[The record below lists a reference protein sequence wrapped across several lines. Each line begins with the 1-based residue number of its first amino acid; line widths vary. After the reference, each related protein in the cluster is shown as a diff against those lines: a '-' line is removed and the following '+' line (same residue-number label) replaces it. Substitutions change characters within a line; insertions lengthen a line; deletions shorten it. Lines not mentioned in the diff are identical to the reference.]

1 VLDVRDV
8 GFHRGGTKGEDV
20 HAQAL
25 WVCGWGGS
33 GGVCGLER
41 GRNGSEGG
49 ARGEEPRQARP
60 PCILKT
66 AVATLQRD
74 ANTLDTHCTSLLVCW
89 GLSCGCLVSGAAGG
103 RRSEFRSVV
112 LVKYAFCLLLSFTN
126 VLCVWYY
133 MHV

>member
-1 VLDVRDV
+1 MLDVRDV

-49 ARGEEPRQARP
+49 ARGERGGRSQDKQGHLVFVRQPWPRYKEMP
-60 PCILKT
+60 TPWIHT
-66 AVATLQRD
+66 ALAYLFVGA
-74 ANTLDTHCTSLLVCW
+74 
-89 GLSCGCLVSGAAGG
+89 CLVGVSCPAQQEAGG
-103 RRSEFRSVV
+103 VS
-112 LVKYAFCLLLSFTN
+112 LGPLCL
-126 VLCVWYY
+126 
-133 MHV
+133 